1 MGLYYMKKFDQY
13 SRHLQVLCRA
23 EQEDITNE
31 FIISGII
38 DKFYIQFE
46 LGWKVL
52 KELLR
57 YEGANQAATGSPR
70 EIIKTAYAY
79 FDFIEESIWL
89 EMLRDRNDTTHIY
102 NEEAAQQLVEKI
114 LHRYIAV
121 FVTLEQHIRE
131 RYENEVLEKL

>member
-1 MGLYYMKKFDQY
+1 MKKFDQY

-23 EQEDITNE
+23 EQQDITNE
-31 FIISGII
+31 FVVSGII
-38 DKFYIQFE
+38 YKFYIQFE
-46 LGWKVL
+46 FGWKVL

-57 YEGANQAATGSPR
+57 YEGANQTATGSPR

-79 FDFIEESIWL
+79 FDFIEENIWL

-102 NEEAAQQLVEKI
+102 NEEAAQKLVEKI

>member
-1 MGLYYMKKFDQY
+1 MGLYYMKKFEQY

-23 EQEDITNE
+23 ERQDITNE
-31 FIISGII
+31 FIVSGII
-38 DKFYIQFE
+38 YKFYIQFE
-46 LGWKVL
+46 FGWKVL

-79 FDFIEESIWL
+79 FDFIEENIWL

-102 NEEAAQQLVEKI
+102 NEEAAQKLVEKI

-131 RYENEVLEKL
+131 RYEDEVLEKL

>member
-1 MGLYYMKKFDQY
+1 MKKFDHY

-23 EQEDITNE
+23 ERQDIINE
-31 FIISGII
+31 FIVSGII
-38 DKFYIQFE
+38 YKFYIQFE

-79 FDFIEESIWL
+79 FDFIEENIWL

-102 NEEAAQQLVEKI
+102 NEEAAQKLVEKI

>member
-1 MGLYYMKKFDQY
+1 M
-13 SRHLQVLCRA
+13 LCRA
-23 EQEDITNE
+23 EQEDLTNE
-31 FIISGII
+31 FIVSGII

-57 YEGANQAATGSPR
+57 YEGANQAAMGSPR

-79 FDFIEESIWL
+79 FHFMEEDVWL
-89 EMLRDRNDTTHIY
+89 EMLRDRNDATHIY

-114 LHRYIAV
+114 LHQYIGV
-121 FVTLEQHIRE
+121 FVSLEQQIRA
-131 RYENEVLEKL
+131 RYGDEVLEQL

>member
-1 MGLYYMKKFDQY
+1 MKKFDQY

-79 FDFIEESIWL
+79 FDFIEENIWL

-102 NEEAAQQLVEKI
+102 NEEAAQKLVEKI

>member
-1 MGLYYMKKFDQY
+1 MKKFEQY

-31 FIISGII
+31 FVVSGII
-38 DKFYIQFE
+38 YKFYIQFE
-46 LGWKVL
+46 FGWKVL

-79 FDFIEESIWL
+79 FDFIEENIWL

-102 NEEAAQQLVEKI
+102 NEEAAQKLVEKI

>member
-1 MGLYYMKKFDQY
+1 MKKFDQY

>member
-1 MGLYYMKKFDQY
+1 MKKFEQY

-23 EQEDITNE
+23 EQQDITNE
-31 FIISGII
+31 FIVSGII
-38 DKFYIQFE
+38 YKFYIQFE

-79 FDFIEESIWL
+79 FDFIEENIWL

-102 NEEAAQQLVEKI
+102 NEEAAQKLVEKI

>member
-1 MGLYYMKKFDQY
+1 MKKFEQY

-23 EQEDITNE
+23 EQQDITNE
-31 FIISGII
+31 FIVSGII
-38 DKFYIQFE
+38 YKFYIQFE
-46 LGWKVL
+46 FGWKVL

-79 FDFIEESIWL
+79 FDFIEENIWL

>member
-1 MGLYYMKKFDQY
+1 MKKFEQY

-23 EQEDITNE
+23 EQQDITNE
-31 FIISGII
+31 FIVSGII
-38 DKFYIQFE
+38 YKFYIQFE
-46 LGWKVL
+46 FGWKVL

-79 FDFIEESIWL
+79 FDFTEENIWL

-102 NEEAAQQLVEKI
+102 NEEAAQKLVEKI

>member
-1 MGLYYMKKFDQY
+1 MKKFEQY

-23 EQEDITNE
+23 ERQDITNE
-31 FIISGII
+31 FIVSGII
-38 DKFYIQFE
+38 YKFYIQFE
-46 LGWKVL
+46 FGWKVL

-79 FDFIEESIWL
+79 FDFIEENIWL

-102 NEEAAQQLVEKI
+102 NEEAAQKLVEKI

-131 RYENEVLEKL
+131 RYEDEVLEKL

>member
-1 MGLYYMKKFDQY
+1 MKKFEQY

-23 EQEDITNE
+23 EQQDITNE
-31 FIISGII
+31 FIVSGII
-38 DKFYIQFE
+38 YKFYIQFE
-46 LGWKVL
+46 FGWKVL

-79 FDFIEESIWL
+79 FDFIEENIWL

-102 NEEAAQQLVEKI
+102 NEEAAQKLVEKI

-131 RYENEVLEKL
+131 RYEDEVLEKL

>member
-1 MGLYYMKKFDQY
+1 MKKFEQY

-23 EQEDITNE
+23 EQQDITNE
-31 FIISGII
+31 FIVSGII
-38 DKFYIQFE
+38 YKFYIQFE
-46 LGWKVL
+46 FGWKVL

-57 YEGANQAATGSPR
+57 YEGSNQAATGSPR

-79 FDFIEESIWL
+79 FDFIEENIWL

-102 NEEAAQQLVEKI
+102 NEEAAQKLVEKI

>member
-1 MGLYYMKKFDQY
+1 MKKFDQY

-31 FIISGII
+31 IIISGII

-57 YEGANQAATGSPR
+57 YEGANQTATGSPR

-79 FDFIEESIWL
+79 FDFIEENIWL

-102 NEEAAQQLVEKI
+102 NEEAAQQLVKKI
-114 LHRYIAV
+114 LHRYIGV